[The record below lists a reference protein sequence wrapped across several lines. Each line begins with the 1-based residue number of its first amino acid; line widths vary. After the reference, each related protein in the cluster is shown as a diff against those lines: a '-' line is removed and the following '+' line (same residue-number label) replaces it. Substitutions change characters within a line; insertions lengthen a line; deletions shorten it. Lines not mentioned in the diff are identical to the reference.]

1 MLFIVLL
8 QDEVMSASLFP
19 MAPAAYIDILK
30 RSFLFFFFFL
40 VFLASLTHC
49 SDTGVLPR
57 MESK

>member
-30 RSFLFFFFFL
+30 RSFLFFFFFFSIPCFVNTL
-40 VFLASLTHC
+40 F
-49 SDTGVLPR
+49 
-57 MESK
+57 